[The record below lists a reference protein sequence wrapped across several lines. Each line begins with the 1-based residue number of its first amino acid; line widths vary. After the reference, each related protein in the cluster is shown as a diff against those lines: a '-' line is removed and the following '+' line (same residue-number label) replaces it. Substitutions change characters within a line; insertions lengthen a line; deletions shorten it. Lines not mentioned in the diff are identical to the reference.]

1 MKLGRLAILV
11 GLVAGLGACTD
22 EQIVYVNRPFNPP
35 VDAVNGFLG
44 YFDVAAKQT
53 SCGNCHAS
61 TQAQWVTSAHAS
73 AWEGLQSSGGAQP
86 FCSGCHTVSEL
97 GNAVDSAAGYNA
109 VADEA
114 YHDVQCESCHGPGV
128 DHATLPDASAP
139 PLARLAVAVGDTAGT
154 CGDCH
159 SGAHHPFVEEWAQS
173 IHALDDRH
181 TDEEECVQCHEG
193 RGALEAWGM
202 ESNYVEA
209 GNPSSTVGIA
219 CGVCHDPHGSANP
232 AQLRWPLETR
242 DPAQNLCMKC
252 HLRRDVP
259 LAMDSTRALSPGGS
273 NSPHAPQGSS
283 LIGTAGYQNPNYLD
297 PVLIDVAGAASH
309 GNVTKNPKLCAGCH
323 VYPFRVLDNLTGDSV
338 GVTGHLFRPIPCYGP
353 NGVPTDTIKNCA
365 YTPTERSFKP
375 CAASGC
381 HLGENEPAALLSV
394 VRGRIQS
401 LTAELWVN
409 SCTGSS
415 CGSGGSS
422 GIDTFDLGII
432 PAVLRN
438 TWGGKGTLNNLSLL
452 ANGAVLLGDS
462 VINLDATTLTGRLV
476 PGNTLRIG
484 TTQYTVT
491 NTVTAA
497 TNRLNGVTISPPLVT
512 ALADNTPVI
521 VIYMA
526 PLLAGDRVITPL
538 DGAEFNVRLF
548 GEDATGAFFSSNTDR
563 SHTVHNPFLAEALLR
578 ANIEELT
585 ALYGTQPWFPSI
597 SHAVQ
602 AILNGPLGASGAV
615 AFPRPADRVSSR

>member
-35 VDAVNGFLG
+35 VDEVNGFLG
-44 YFDVAAKQT
+44 YFDIAAKQT

-61 TQAQWVTSAHAS
+61 TQAQWVTTAHAS
-73 AWEGLQSSGGAQP
+73 AWEDLQSSGGAQG
-86 FCSGCHTVSEL
+86 FCNGCHTVSEL
-97 GNAVDSAAGYNA
+97 GNGATGPAGYSA
-109 VADEA
+109 VADES

-139 PLARLAVAVGDTAGT
+139 PLARIRAINDNTSGT

-159 SGAHHPFVEEWAQS
+159 SGTHAPFVEEWSQS
-173 IHALDDRH
+173 LHARATH
-181 TDEEECVQCHEG
+181 TTEAECMECHEG

-202 ESNYVEA
+202 ESNFVEA
-209 GNPSSTVGIA
+209 GSPSDTVGIT
-219 CGVCHDPHGSANP
+219 CSVCHDPHGSSNP
-232 AQLRWPLETR
+232 AQLRFALETR
-242 DPAQNLCMKC
+242 DPAQNLCMQC

-259 LAMDSTRALSPGGS
+259 LALDSTRALSPGGS

-283 LIGTAGYQNPNYLD
+283 LIGTAGYQNPSYLD
-297 PVLIDVAGAASH
+297 AVLIEVAGAASH
-309 GNVTKNPKLCAGCH
+309 GNVTKNPALCAGCH
-323 VYPFRVLDNLTGDSV
+323 VYPFRVLDTATGDSV

-353 NGVPTDTIKNCA
+353 NGVPTDTIKNCE
-365 YTPTERSFKP
+365 YTPAARSFKP

-401 LTAELWVN
+401 LTAELWIN
-409 SCTGSS
+409 NPGT
-415 CGSGGSS
+415 SS
-422 GIDTFDLGII
+422 GIDTLDSGII
-432 PAVLRN
+432 PTVLKN
-438 TWGGKGTLNNLSLL
+438 TWSERGTLNNLSLL
-452 ANGAVLLGDS
+452 ANGAFLLGDTL
-462 VINLDATTLTGRLV
+462 INLDATTLTGKLV
-476 PGNTLRIG
+476 PGNTLKIG

-497 TNRLNGVTISPPLVT
+497 TNRLNGVTIAPPLVV
-512 ALADNTPVI
+512 ALADNTPVT
-521 VIYMA
+521 VMYMA

-548 GEDATGAFFSSNTDR
+548 GEDANGAFFSSNTDR

-585 ALYGTQPWFPSI
+585 ALYGSQPWFPSI
-597 SHAVQ
+597 APGVQ
-602 AILNGPLGASGAV
+602 QILSGPLGASGTV
-615 AFPRPADRVSSR
+615 AYPRPASRVSSR